1 MRLASAVAVLSLVAA
16 FFLSTPASAM
26 MAQTCVYQV
35 TTTQV
40 CYDDGTCG
48 AVHNYWDVVCYWY
61 DTGGSGGPIGD
72 QNGDDGG
79 YTTQNPYDSDGDGI
93 VDDWHSVVNTSDP
106 CSYNFA
112 NNASHSDRLGTN
124 YGGPGT
130 ARPDHHGVDLQA
142 NAGDMIYPAKDG
154 RVESVGEV
162 SGCGYRVQIANFDGT
177 HYSYCHMQTGSA
189 LVSVGTYVFA
199 GFTRIGGVDN
209 TRDSHGDHL
218 HITALGSDYQIIPG
232 FEFFTETRANA
243 STDDNGC

>member
-1 MRLASAVAVLSLVAA
+1 MRLASAVVVLSLAA
-16 FFLSTPASAM
+16 LFWSTPASAM

-40 CYDDGTCG
+40 CYGDGTCG
-48 AVHNYWDVVCYWY
+48 EPHIYWDAVCYWF
-61 DTGGSGGPIGD
+61 DSGGSGAPIPD
-72 QNGDDGG
+72 QNGDSGG
-79 YTTQNPYDSDGDGI
+79 YTSQNPYDSNGDGI
-93 VDDWHSVVNTSDP
+93 VDNWHSVVNTSHP
-106 CSYNFA
+106 CSYNFS
-112 NNASHSDRLGTN
+112 NTASHSDRLGTN

-130 ARPDHHGVDLQA
+130 ARPDHHGVDIQA
-142 NAGDMIYPAKDG
+142 YAGEMIYPAKDG
-154 RVESVGEV
+154 RVESIGEV

-189 LVSVGTYVFA
+189 LVSVGSNVFA

-209 TRDSHGDHL
+209 TGSSNGDHL

-232 FEFFTETRANA
+232 WEYFTETSAAA